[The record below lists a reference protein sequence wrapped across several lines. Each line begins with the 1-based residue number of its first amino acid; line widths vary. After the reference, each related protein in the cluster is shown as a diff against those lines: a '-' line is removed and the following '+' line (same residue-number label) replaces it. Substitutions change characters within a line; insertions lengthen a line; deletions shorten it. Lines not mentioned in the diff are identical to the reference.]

1 MHTDAF
7 PTFGD
12 HGCCAV
18 HEQQETSHGEV
29 TSFCQRTHTDRVALH
44 RYPIGVTV
52 LRISGASS
60 CLLPSWTSSGCASSS
75 CKPGKGT
82 VARCAMRK
90 GRRRRSTE
98 WFTGWTVD
106 RKERSI
112 FTSLLL
118 CMCAQQGRRALRLY
132 PPFQA
137 SSSRSLLCTNQWQR
151 KKVGEEETE
160 REGIDIGLISQIFLL
175 TVRQQ
180 CESNMAELKKWAGI
194 EKKNMS

>member
-7 PTFGD
+7 LTFGD

-18 HEQQETSHGEV
+18 HKQQEASRGEV
-29 TSFCQRTHTDRVALH
+29 TSFCQRTHTDLVALH
-44 RYPIGVTV
+44 RYAIGVTV

-60 CLLPSWTSSGCASSS
+60 RLLPSWTSSGCASSS

-82 VARCAMRK
+82 VARCAMRR
-90 GRRRRSTE
+90 GRRRSTE
-98 WFTGWTVD
+98 RFAGWTVD
-106 RKERSI
+106 RKGRSI

-151 KKVGEEETE
+151 KKGGEEETE
-160 REGIDIGLISQIFLL
+160 REGIDIGLISQTFLL

-180 CESNMAELKKWAGI
+180 CNMAEILILWAGI
-194 EKKNMS
+194 ELIYIYMS